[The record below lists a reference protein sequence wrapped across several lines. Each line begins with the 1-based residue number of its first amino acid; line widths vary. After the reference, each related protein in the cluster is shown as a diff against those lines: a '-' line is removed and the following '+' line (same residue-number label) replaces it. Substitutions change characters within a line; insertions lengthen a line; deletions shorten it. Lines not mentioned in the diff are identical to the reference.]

1 MGEGAAPD
9 GPEGARFLPPDL
21 VSQLLPRG
29 RQVRFKRDQI
39 IIAEGTLSND
49 VYLILSGTVQVSVL
63 SLRGRETIFR
73 TMGPNELV
81 GELAAIDNGER
92 SATVVALADS
102 VLVHFSAE
110 QFRRFL
116 SEVPMAGFW
125 MARQLTDRVR
135 DLSLRA
141 IEMANLTV
149 SGRLIAELLRLP
161 RSLDGGSNA
170 LGVTIADLPTHAEL
184 AARIGASREK
194 VNRELRS
201 LARQGL
207 VSQSGRTLT
216 LPSLTSLQAALGR
229 QQR

>member
-1 MGEGAAPD
+1 MDGGTAPV
-9 GPEGARFLPPDL
+9 GSEGARFLPPDL

-29 RQVRFKRDQI
+29 RQVRVKRDQI
-39 IIAEGTLSND
+39 IIAEGTLSTD
-49 VYLILSGTVQVSVL
+49 VYLVISGAVQVSVL
-63 SLRGRETIFR
+63 SLSGRETIFR

-102 VLVHFSAE
+102 VLAHLSAE
-110 QFRRFL
+110 QFRRYL

-125 MARQLTDRVR
+125 MVQQLTHRVR

-141 IEMANLTV
+141 VEMANLTV
-149 SGRLIAELLRLP
+149 SGRLIAELLRLA
-161 RSLDGGSNA
+161 RSLDAGSNA
-170 LGVTIADLPTHAEL
+170 AGVTIADLPTQAEL

-201 LARQGL
+201 LAQQGL
-207 VSQSGRTLT
+207 VDQSGRTLT
-216 LPSLTSLQAALGR
+216 LPSLSALQAALGR